1 MNTASPGSQQNTD
14 NEYLKL
20 LSIFHYVAGGMRGLP
35 PLCGLL
41 APIKRTV
48 VGVLLSLCC
57 CVVALPAEQPVKSTQ
72 VLEPPL
78 STEQI
83 HALVTPLDSSMDQIQ
98 SLIDKAAAVGAE
110 TRYFKVSLAVLKRY
124 RKEVFDMKLAK
135 EPYVMHHTARWLL
148 ECAARTKQGLEDAIR
163 HPQDTI
169 HVPNIDLQKL
179 EVREGCFLSGHHPVI
194 LAGLCGW
201 ASPKDF
207 DYLSSIGCTV
217 FAEEM
222 GPTSVFPEEGKPHDI
237 NALTTVLDAA
247 AQHNMKVDLLLSP
260 HYIPQWAYDKW
271 PDLDP
276 ENRRKINPF
285 MPWDVRSPH
294 LKEILSRF
302 LDVLIPQVR
311 DKSALLD
318 YDLINEAWYR
328 PFAHLD
334 DTIVTNFMKT
344 HPSVERADV
353 PEQYTTEQVTEFT
366 KWYAGEVRKRDARH
380 PIYAKVLTS
389 QEVLCVDREAFG
401 DTLTANGMD
410 SYPEY
415 PDPTGVLAADF
426 AWTLLRIDFHRSLT
440 PGKPILDG
448 EYHPCAGA
456 YDMPD
461 AYFRTAMWA
470 PALHG
475 KDSTAL
481 WVYGRVDEVSSD
493 WHANGGEV
501 LGHSALDFLRLAK
514 EIHAFQR
521 QRGSIAMYYGGYHDN
536 YRSAGDPGNGIRE
549 AYLASLF
556 QDSDIGMLTEK
567 RVQSGALSHYKVIVL
582 PAGCSPSPVVARRI
596 EDFRKAGGAVVQCQP
611 KTTAKDLWPIIHSA
625 VASVDVK
632 KLVSAD
638 QWGVEC
644 RSMRLGGRCIFY
656 LINYK
661 REPVDVELRSR
672 WPLTAIL
679 ELRTQTRSRGD
690 RLHLEPLEFKLM
702 EVRAK

>member
-1 MNTASPGSQQNTD
+1 M
-14 NEYLKL
+14 L
-20 LSIFHYVAGGMRGLP
+20 
-35 PLCGLL
+35 
-41 APIKRTV
+41 
-48 VGVLLSLCC
+48 
-57 CVVALPAEQPVKSTQ
+57 
-72 VLEPPL
+72 
-78 STEQI
+78 
-83 HALVTPLDSSMDQIQ
+83 TPLDSSIDRIQ
-98 SLIDKAAAVGAE
+98 SLIEKAAAVGAE
-110 TRYFKVSLAVLKRY
+110 TRYFNVSLAVLKRY
-124 RKEVFDMKLAK
+124 RKEVLDMRLPK
-135 EPYVMHHTARWLL
+135 EPYVMEHTARWLV
-148 ECAARTKQGLEDAIR
+148 ECADRTEQGLEEAIR
-163 HPQDTI
+163 HPKDTI
-169 HVPNIDLQKL
+169 RVPNVNLQKL
-179 EVREGCFLSGHHPVI
+179 EVREGGFHSGNRPVM

-201 ASPKDF
+201 ASTKDF

-217 FAEEM
+217 FAGEM
-222 GPTSVFPEEGKPHDI
+222 GPASVFPEEGKTHDV

-247 AQHNMKVDLLLSP
+247 AQHNLKMDVLLSP

-276 ENRRKINPF
+276 ENRRKSNPF

-302 LDVLIPQVR
+302 LDVVIPQVR
-311 DKSALLD
+311 NKPALLD

-328 PFAHLD
+328 PFDHLGQA
-334 DTIVTNFMKT
+334 IVTNFMKT
-344 HPSVERADV
+344 HPSVKREDV
-353 PEQYTTEQVTEFT
+353 REQYTTEQVTDFM

-380 PIYAKVLTS
+380 PIYTKVLTS
-389 QEVLCVDREAFG
+389 QEVLCVDREALG
-401 DTLTANGMD
+401 DTLSANGMD

-493 WHANGGEV
+493 WHANGVEV

-521 QRGSIAMYYGGYHDN
+521 QRASIAVYYGAYHDN
-536 YRSAGDPGNGIRE
+536 YRGGADRRNGVRE
-549 AYLASLF
+549 ACLASLF

-567 RVQSGALSHYKVIVL
+567 RAQSGALSQYKVVVL
-582 PAGCSPSPVVARRI
+582 PAGCNLPPAVSRRI
-596 EDFRKAGGAVVQCQP
+596 QDFRKSGGAVVQCQP
-611 KTTAKDLWPIIHSA
+611 KTAAKDLWPVIHSA
-625 VASVDVK
+625 AGSLHIK
-632 KLVSAD
+632 KLVAAD

-644 RSMRLGGRCIFY
+644 RSVKLGGRRIFY
-656 LINYK
+656 LINYQ
-661 REPVDVELRSR
+661 REPVDVQLRSS
-672 WPLTAIL
+672 WPLTELL
-679 ELRTQTRSRGD
+679 ELRTQTRMQGNRV
-690 RLHLEPLEFKLM
+690 HLEPLEFKLM
-702 EVRAK
+702 ESTSF